1 MPRRPRVFLPGHP
14 VHVVQRGNNRCQVF
28 FASKDAQIYLDWLR
42 EAAVEHGV
50 AVHAYVL
57 MTNHIHLLVSPET
70 AHALPRAMRHVN
82 WRYSRYVND
91 SQGRTGSIWEGRYR
105 ASLIEADDYF
115 FACSRY
121 IELNPVRAGIAT
133 TPEAFRWSSY
143 KANAEGKLDPLISAH
158 QLYADLAATTEGRAL
173 AYRSLFEDSLP
184 DTTLGAIRDAVNGGW
199 PLGRAS
205 FAALVSRH
213 AGRPLTQ
220 RKRGRPAQS
229 IELFVPGTI
238 HS

>member
-14 VHVVQRGNNRCQVF
+14 VHVIQRGNNRGQVF
-28 FASKDAQIYLDWLR
+28 FDAAGAKQYLDWLS
-42 EAAVEHGV
+42 EAAAVHGI

-70 AHALPRAMRHVN
+70 AHSLPRAMKHVN

-91 SQGRTGSIWEGRYR
+91 TQERTGSLWEGRYR

-121 IELNPVRAGIAT
+121 IELNPVRAGLAKA
-133 TPEAFRWSSY
+133 PGEYRWSSY
-143 KANAEGKLDPLISAH
+143 KANAEGKADPLISPHA
-158 QLYADLAATTEGRAL
+158 LYTQLAAAPEGRPA
-173 AYRSLFEDSLP
+173 AYAGLFEGAIP
-184 DTTLGAIRDAVNGGW
+184 ETTLGAIRDAINGGW
-199 PLGRAS
+199 PLGPER

-213 AGRPLTQ
+213 AGKAVTP
-220 RKRGRPAQS
+220 RKRGRPLAA
-229 IELFVPGTI
+229 
-238 HS
+238 

>member
-14 VHVVQRGNNRCQVF
+14 VHVVQRGNNRGKIF
-28 FASKDAQIYLDWLR
+28 FGSKDAETYLGWLR
-42 EAAVEHGV
+42 EAATEHGV

-91 SQGRTGSIWEGRYR
+91 SQNRTGSLWEGRYR
-105 ASLIEADDYF
+105 ASVIEADNYF

-121 IELNPVRAGIAT
+121 IELNPVRAGLAS
-133 TPEAFRWSSY
+133 TPGAYRWSSY
-143 KANAEGKLDPLISAH
+143 KANAEGKPDPVVVPH
-158 QLYADLAATTEGRAL
+158 QLYTDLAASTDQRAA
-173 AYRSLFEDSLP
+173 AYRGLFEVSFP
-184 DTTLGAIRDAVNGGW
+184 ESALGAIRDAIHGGW

-205 FAALVSRH
+205 FSALVNRH
-213 AGRPLTQ
+213 AGQPITQ
-220 RKRGRPAQS
+220 RHRGRPRK
-229 IELFVPGTI
+229 
-238 HS
+238 